1 MKEVIDVKTKSGLN
15 IFRHEPSPLNNNNKK
30 FAKIMTKKSIKTNG
44 SAKTSRPNRTTTL
57 SAQVAISRTEKGM
70 DHVQVLPDDPCEG
83 LLKPFSGCGHA
94 QLQSDGTFEFTR
106 KRRIRQK
113 PVLKLKHSSVS
124 YSSDGYD
131 RYVFVLPNAQ
141 RDEFAKLLKEESALA
156 IKFIKTEGKA

>member
-15 IFRHEPSPLNNNNKK
+15 IFRHEPSPLTTKITKK
-30 FAKIMTKKSIKTNG
+30 FAKIMTKKSIKT
-44 SAKTSRPNRTTTL
+44 SRPNKTTTL

-70 DHVQVLPDDPCEG
+70 DHVQVLPDDPCVG

-106 KRRIRQK
+106 KRHIRQK

-124 YSSDGYD
+124 YSADGYD